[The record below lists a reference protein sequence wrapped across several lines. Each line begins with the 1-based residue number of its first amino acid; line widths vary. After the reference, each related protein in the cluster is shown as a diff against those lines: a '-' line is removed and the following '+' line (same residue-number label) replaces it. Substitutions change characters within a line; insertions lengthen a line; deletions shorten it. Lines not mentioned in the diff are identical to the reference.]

1 MKTAQ
6 EVIDYLA
13 QVSEFRYIAMDE
25 DKTWVAFQ
33 EKPLK
38 ENYLWHTNGGN
49 HVYLKNI
56 QPATDWKQSLTE
68 AKL

>member
-6 EVIDYLA
+6 EVINYLA
-13 QVSEFRYIAMDE
+13 QISDFRYIAMDKDGE
-25 DKTWVAFQ
+25 WYAYMK
-33 EKPLK
+33 KPLIGSSTW
-38 ENYLWHTNGGN
+38 YVRFALQLG
-49 HVYLKNI
+49 NI